1 MMTKGKIAVS
11 AALAVIGGT
20 AFCSCTADSDLIHI
34 TPYVQDDLLQNQNH
48 NSVTT
53 GAQEISTESIET
65 ETTTTETETTTT
77 TTTTTTT
84 PVLRGKVFDCNNNL
98 ITYSTRAEDGSE
110 ERHFTDEYRL
120 SFGNIVSQYS
130 AGLDTELEDTLRTN
144 NPSAVDGDEKVGQ
157 SVKLTIDGNMQ
168 NALYNYMES
177 MGMVGS
183 VVVLRTDGSLM
194 AEVSYPSYDPNLYR
208 DDSSYGEGL
217 PFGALANKAFQNNPP
232 GSCFKI
238 MSEVVSDI
246 NGVTCLYDE
255 GTWEI
260 DGATIVNWDHDTGW
274 YPVEERT
281 LYSAFINSSNI
292 FFAKSFDQIGTEKVE
307 SDLDSVFHF
316 LSPIYC
322 DFGPIENSFVIDNA
336 DDLRR
341 SAFGQSNVRT
351 CPIYLAALG
360 REAVFG
366 DMVKPFVVKSVV
378 DTNDPNSQVFP
389 GTAPYDWIA
398 SIPVDYR
405 QNLLDGM
412 AGVAGNIGA
421 YCPENYRLY
430 AKTGTAETG
439 GEDILYIT
447 GVLQNVND
455 GSFNEAVWDD
465 YSGYNGSYVLVM
477 QLQNPTAFSFNFASE
492 SVSLYQGL
500 INTLLG

>member
-1 MMTKGKIAVS
+1 MITKGKLTAAAVLV
-11 AALAVIGGT
+11 AIGGT
-20 AFCSCTADSDLIHI
+20 ALCSCTADSDLIHI
-34 TPYVQDDLLQNQNH
+34 TPYVQDQAQQG
-48 NSVTT
+48 VTT
-53 GAQEISTESIET
+53 ASVADNVTTTAAMDIM
-65 ETTTTETETTTT
+65 TTTTEESTTTT
-77 TTTTTTT
+77 TTTTTS
-84 PVLRGKVFDCNNNL
+84 PVLRGNIYDCHKTL
-98 ITYSTRAEDGSE
+98 ITYSTRTEDGGE
-110 ERHFTDEYRL
+110 ERHFTDGYKY
-120 SFGNIVSQYS
+120 SFGNIISQYS
-130 AGLDTELEDTLRTN
+130 AGIDTELEETLRTV

-157 SVKLTIDGNMQ
+157 SIQLTIDGEMQ

-194 AEVSYPSYDPNLYR
+194 AEVSYPSYDPMLYAA
-208 DDSSYGEGL
+208 DSTYVDTLSYN
-217 PFGALANKAFQNNPP
+217 ALANKAFQNNPP

-238 MSEVVSDI
+238 MSEVVADM
-246 NGVTCLYDE
+246 NGITCLYDE
-255 GTWEI
+255 GTWEV

-281 LYSAFINSSNI
+281 LYSAFVNSSNI
-292 FFAKSFDQIGTEKVE
+292 FFAKAFDQIGADKAI
-307 SDLDSVFHF
+307 SDLESVFHF

-322 DFGPIENSFVIDNA
+322 DFGPMENNFEIFSN

-366 DMVKPFVVKSVV
+366 DMVKPFVVHSIV
-378 DTNDPNSQVFP
+378 DTNDPNSEVFP

-405 QNLLDGM
+405 QDLLDGM
-412 AGVAGNIGA
+412 SGVGGNLGM
-421 YCPENYRLY
+421 YVPENYRFY

-455 GSFNEAVWDD
+455 GSFNEAVWSD
-465 YSGYNGSYVLVM
+465 YSEYNGSYVIVM
-477 QLQNPTAFSFNFASE
+477 QLQNPNAFEFNFASE
-492 SVSLYQGL
+492 SVALYQGL
-500 INTLLG
+500 INTVVG

>member
-1 MMTKGKIAVS
+1 MITKGKLTAAAVLV
-11 AALAVIGGT
+11 AIGGT
-20 AFCSCTADSDLIHI
+20 ALCSCTADSDLIHI
-34 TPYVQDDLLQNQNH
+34 TPYVQDQAQQG
-48 NSVTT
+48 VTT
-53 GAQEISTESIET
+53 ASVADNVTTTAAMDIM
-65 ETTTTETETTTT
+65 TTTTEESTTTT
-77 TTTTTTT
+77 TTTTTS
-84 PVLRGKVFDCNNNL
+84 PVLRGNIYDCHKTL
-98 ITYSTRAEDGSE
+98 ITYSTRTEDGGE
-110 ERHFTDEYRL
+110 ERHFTDGYKY
-120 SFGNIVSQYS
+120 SFGNIISQYS
-130 AGLDTELEDTLRTN
+130 AGIDTELEKTLRTV

-157 SVKLTIDGNMQ
+157 SIQLTIDGEMQ

-194 AEVSYPSYDPNLYR
+194 AEVSYPSYDPMLYAA
-208 DDSSYGEGL
+208 DSTYVDTLSYN
-217 PFGALANKAFQNNPP
+217 ALANKAFQNNPP

-238 MSEVVSDI
+238 MSEVVADM
-246 NGVTCLYDE
+246 NGITCLYDE
-255 GTWEI
+255 GTWEV

-281 LYSAFINSSNI
+281 LYSAFVNSSNI
-292 FFAKSFDQIGTEKVE
+292 FFAKAFDQIGADKAI
-307 SDLDSVFHF
+307 SDLESVFHF

-322 DFGPIENSFVIDNA
+322 DFGPMENNFEIFSN

-366 DMVKPFVVKSVV
+366 DMVKPFVVHSIV
-378 DTNDPNSQVFP
+378 DTNDPNSEVFP

-405 QNLLDGM
+405 QDLLDGM
-412 AGVAGNIGA
+412 SGVGGNLGM
-421 YCPENYRLY
+421 YVPENYRFY

-455 GSFNEAVWDD
+455 GSFNEAVWSD
-465 YSGYNGSYVLVM
+465 YSEYNGSYVIVM
-477 QLQNPTAFSFNFASE
+477 QLQNPNAFEFNFASE
-492 SVSLYQGL
+492 SVALYQGL
-500 INTLLG
+500 INTVVG

>member
-1 MMTKGKIAVS
+1 MARLFDLQVISGADYADNYTVKTTKTRTLKS
-11 AALAVIGGT
+11 
-20 AFCSCTADSDLIHI
+20 S
-34 TPYVQDDLLQNQNH
+34 
-48 NSVTT
+48 
-53 GAQEISTESIET
+53 
-65 ETTTTETETTTT
+65 
-77 TTTTTTT
+77 
-84 PVLRGKVFDCNNNL
+84 RGNIYDCNNTL
-98 ITYSTRAEDGSE
+98 LTYSTRSEDGGE
-110 ERHFTDEYRL
+110 ERHFSEGYRL
-120 SFGNIVSQYS
+120 SFGNIISQYS
-130 AGLDTELEDTLRTN
+130 AGIDTELEETLRTV

-157 SVKLTIDGNMQ
+157 SIQLTIDGEMQ

-194 AEVSYPSYDPNLYR
+194 AEVSYPSYDPMLYAA
-208 DDSSYGEGL
+208 DSTYVDTLSY
-217 PFGALANKAFQNNPP
+217 GALANKAFQNNPP

-238 MSEVVSDI
+238 MSEVVADM
-246 NGVTCLYDE
+246 NGITCLYDA
-255 GTWEI
+255 GTWEV

-281 LYSAFINSSNI
+281 LYSAFVNSSNI
-292 FFAKSFDQIGTEKVE
+292 FFAKAFDQIGADKAI
-307 SDLDSVFHF
+307 SDLESVFHF

-322 DFGPIENSFVIDNA
+322 DFGPMENNFEIFSN

-366 DMVKPFVVKSVV
+366 DMVKPFVVHSIV
-378 DTNDPNSQVFP
+378 DTNDPNSEVFP

-412 AGVAGNIGA
+412 SGVGGNLGM
-421 YCPENYRLY
+421 YVPENYRFY

-455 GSFNEAVWDD
+455 GSFNEAVWSD
-465 YSGYNGSYVLVM
+465 YSEYNGSYVIVM
-477 QLQNPTAFSFNFASE
+477 QLQNPNAFEFNFASE
-492 SVSLYQGL
+492 SAALYQGI
-500 INTLLG
+500 INTVVG